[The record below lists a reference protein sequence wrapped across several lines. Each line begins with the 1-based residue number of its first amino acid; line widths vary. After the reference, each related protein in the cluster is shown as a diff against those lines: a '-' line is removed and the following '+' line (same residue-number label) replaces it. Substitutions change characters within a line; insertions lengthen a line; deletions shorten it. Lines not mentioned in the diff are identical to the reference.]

1 MSNNVE
7 REIKAPF
14 KSWRL
19 QSKPINSLVVYK
31 DWLYS
36 ASSSVEGSNIKVCE
50 LFMNYIRTLNVYTA

>member
-36 ASSSVEGSNIKVCE
+36 ASSSVEGSNIKVHE
-50 LFMNYIRTLNVYTA
+50 LFMNYI